1 MQYTYDDIVSYFKEK
16 KLYKKEDFDFI
27 NERTKRLPINFASD
41 SLFGIFP
48 KIDKNGNL
56 IDFIISLP
64 RIENKETYLINLN
77 YYKKA
82 LKLMNLINMSFKNSI
97 YIFKDNMEEK
107 INKSK

>member
-56 IDFIISLP
+56 IMCLLAIFCEIKKIIN
-64 RIENKETYLINLN
+64 ICI
-77 YYKKA
+77 
-82 LKLMNLINMSFKNSI
+82 SI
-97 YIFKDNMEEK
+97 
-107 INKSK
+107 